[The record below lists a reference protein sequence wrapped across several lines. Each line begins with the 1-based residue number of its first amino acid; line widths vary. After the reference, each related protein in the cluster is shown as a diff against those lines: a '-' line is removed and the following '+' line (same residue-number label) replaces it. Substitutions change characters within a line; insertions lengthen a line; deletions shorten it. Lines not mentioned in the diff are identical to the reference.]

1 MKTNNLELE
10 LRRYE
15 LSDLDDKISFEENCY
30 NDFSGYQG
38 VDAYQKYLQGLYDEY
53 FFKIRETID
62 TLAITNIDVLL
73 RFLQTKL
80 DLFNDIYD
88 KENNNNTRWEDS
100 DFFKDLIKRDESVDK
115 SLVENSQGAK
125 NQYKTS
131 KFFAGMISVQ
141 FLFIEKAINE
151 LTQIFNTY
159 SPNPKPISITKNDIE
174 KEKWDNTL
182 KDEKDILNTN
192 DLARIFGK
200 DTRTINRWVKE
211 GVLDPIDKN
220 KRPHQFK
227 KDDVKKKY
235 LKIKE

>member
-1 MKTNNLELE
+1 MKTNNFELE

-15 LSDLDDKISFEENCY
+15 SSVLNDKINY
-30 NDFSGYQG
+30 NDFLNLEGE
-38 VDAYQKYLQGLYDEY
+38 DAYQNYLQGLYDEY

-80 DLFNDIYD
+80 DLFKDIYD
-88 KENNNNTRWEDS
+88 KENNNNTRWVDS

-131 KFFAGMISVQ
+131 IFFAGMISVQ

-159 SPNPKPISITKNDIE
+159 SPKPKPIFITENDIE

-182 KDEKDILNTN
+182 KDEKDILDTN

-200 DTRTINRWVKE
+200 NTRTINRWVKE
-211 GVLDPIDKN
+211 GVLEPIDNN

-235 LKIKE
+235 LKIP

>member
-1 MKTNNLELE
+1 MKTNNFELE

-15 LSDLDDKISFEENCY
+15 LSDLEDKISYEENCY
-30 NDFSGYQG
+30 NGFLGYQG
-38 VDAYQKYLQGLYDEY
+38 VDAYQQYLQGLYDNY
-53 FFKIRETID
+53 FCELREKID
-62 TLAITNIDVLL
+62 TLAITNTDVLL

-88 KENNNNTRWEDS
+88 KENKHNTRWVDF

-125 NQYKTS
+125 NQYKTL

-200 DTRTINRWVKE
+200 DPRTINRWVKE
-211 GVLDPIDKN
+211 GVLETIDNN

-235 LKIKE
+235 LKVRK